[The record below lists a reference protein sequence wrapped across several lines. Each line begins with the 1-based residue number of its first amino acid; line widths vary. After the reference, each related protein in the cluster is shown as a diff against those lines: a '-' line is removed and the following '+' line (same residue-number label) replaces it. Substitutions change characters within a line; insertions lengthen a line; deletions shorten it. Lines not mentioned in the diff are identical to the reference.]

1 MPSNQLALSP
11 ILRELQV
18 LSHWRDQIAG
28 RLHDLAA
35 LTTDL
40 GLLPGGTVLRLETL
54 AYEIGQDSLRVA
66 FVGEF
71 SRGKTEL
78 INALFFANVG
88 GRLLPSSSGQT
99 TMCPVEIR
107 GAPQGNPGM
116 QLLPIASRTL
126 DVTIEKLKKAGSAW
140 TRIPLGL
147 ESTSG
152 RNAALAH
159 LTETICVPIEE
170 ARRFGLCP
178 PLNRTPKDRERTVC
192 PSCGL
197 GKVLIPRW
205 RHALIYLP
213 HPMLDAG
220 LTVLDTPGL
229 NAIGAEPELTF
240 GMLADADAIIF
251 VLGAD
256 TGVTQ
261 SDLAI
266 WEQYLM
272 RNPSQKQLVILN
284 KVDTLWDELRD
295 WSEVEAEIARQID
308 ATAARLGVRREQVI
322 PVSGQKGLVARI
334 RQDADLLTR
343 SGLSVLE
350 EAIATILVPAQEAS
364 IRERCRAVVERT
376 VMDQKAIL
384 RDQMQG
390 IMAQMDSMRRL
401 KEKTGEKVPKLV
413 AQHQQILRSFEA
425 DRRAFEQKKTAF
437 RAAVEEG
444 LLAPL
449 APGTFDLIIS
459 NAKGEMLSAWTTAGI
474 VERFKSFFAD
484 AIARFDAA
492 LEGAQQVATLVAEE
506 YLPLQARYHL
516 PQLGA
521 IPYAIMPRRAEL
533 LTMAENYERFGMKL
547 EIAVNTQGAVVRKAF
562 LTVASRIRDFVL
574 ETRHEAE
581 SWVDEIMA
589 VMNRQMEIFQA
600 KSEEELAALES
611 ISQAMGNIDTRIL
624 QLQRALEDRQAD
636 MRQVDA
642 RWTLLLPLLR
652 QDHPASEL
660 PAHNP

>member
-1 MPSNQLALSP
+1 MPSHQLALSP
-11 ILRELQV
+11 ILRELQ
-18 LSHWRDQIAG
+18 LFSHWRDQVTG

-54 AYEIGQDSLRVA
+54 AYEIAQDSLRVA

-78 INALFFANVG
+78 INALFFADVG
-88 GRLLPSSSGQT
+88 GRLLPSSPGQT

-147 ESTSG
+147 ESNSG

-205 RHALIYLP
+205 RHSLIYLP

-284 KVDTLWDELRD
+284 KVDTLWDDLRD
-295 WSEVEAEIARQID
+295 RSEVEAEIARQID

-390 IMAQMDSMRRL
+390 ITAQMDSMRRL

-413 AQHQQILRSFEA
+413 AQHQQVLRSFEA

-506 YLPLQARYHL
+506 YQPLQARYHL

-624 QLQRALEDRQAD
+624 QLQRALADRQAD

-642 RWTLLLPLLR
+642 RWALLLPLLR
-652 QDHPASEL
+652 QDHPGSEL
-660 PAHNP
+660 PAPNP

>member
-1 MPSNQLALSP
+1 MACPLAP
-11 ILRELQV
+11 
-18 LSHWRDQIAG
+18 W
-28 RLHDLAA
+28 
-35 LTTDL
+35 
-40 GLLPGGTVLRLETL
+40 
-54 AYEIGQDSLRVA
+54 
-66 FVGEF
+66 
-71 SRGKTEL
+71 
-78 INALFFANVG
+78 
-88 GRLLPSSSGQT
+88 
-99 TMCPVEIR
+99 
-107 GAPQGNPGM
+107 
-116 QLLPIASRTL
+116 
-126 DVTIEKLKKAGSAW
+126 
-140 TRIPLGL
+140 
-147 ESTSG
+147 
-152 RNAALAH
+152 
-159 LTETICVPIEE
+159 
-170 ARRFGLCP
+170 
-178 PLNRTPKDRERTVC
+178 
-192 PSCGL
+192 
-197 GKVLIPRW
+197 PR
-205 RHALIYLP
+205 P
-213 HPMLDAG
+213 
-220 LTVLDTPGL
+220 
-229 NAIGAEPELTF
+229 
-240 GMLADADAIIF
+240 
-251 VLGAD
+251 
-256 TGVTQ
+256 
-261 SDLAI
+261 
-266 WEQYLM
+266 
-272 RNPSQKQLVILN
+272 
-284 KVDTLWDELRD
+284 
-295 WSEVEAEIARQID
+295 
-308 ATAARLGVRREQVI
+308 
-322 PVSGQKGLVARI
+322 I

-413 AQHQQILRSFEA
+413 AQHQQVLRSFEA

-506 YLPLQARYHL
+506 YQPLQARYHL

-624 QLQRALEDRQAD
+624 QLQRALADRQAD

-652 QDHPASEL
+652 QDHPGSEL
-660 PAHNP
+660 PAPNP

>member
-506 YLPLQARYHL
+506 YQPLQARYHL

-636 MRQVDA
+636 MRQVDV

-652 QDHPASEL
+652 QDHPASEF

>member
-1 MPSNQLALSP
+1 MPSSQLALSP

-40 GLLPGGTVLRLETL
+40 GLLPGGTVLRLETQ
-54 AYEIGQDSLRVA
+54 AYEIAQDSLRVA

-159 LTETICVPIEE
+159 LTETTCVPIEE

-492 LEGAQQVATLVAEE
+492 LEGAQQVATMVAEE
-506 YLPLQARYHL
+506 YQPLQARYHL

-600 KSEEELAALES
+600 RSEEELAALES

-660 PAHNP
+660 PAHDP

>member
-18 LSHWRDQIAG
+18 LRQWRDQVAG

-54 AYEIGQDSLRVA
+54 AYEIGQDNLRVA

-308 ATAARLGVRREQVI
+308 ATAVRLGVRREQVI

-364 IRERCRAVVERT
+364 IRARCRAVVERT

-413 AQHQQILRSFEA
+413 AQHQQVLRSFEA

-506 YLPLQARYHL
+506 YQPLQARYHL

-589 VMNRQMEIFQA
+589 VMNRQMEIFQV

-611 ISQAMGNIDTRIL
+611 ISQAMGNIDTRIQ

-652 QDHPASEL
+652 QEQPAAEL
-660 PAHNP
+660 PARNP

>member
-18 LSHWRDQIAG
+18 LSHWRDQVAG

-54 AYEIGQDSLRVA
+54 AYEIGQDNLRVA

-78 INALFFANVG
+78 INALFFASMG

-147 ESTSG
+147 ESNGG

-251 VLGAD
+251 VLAAD

-295 WSEVEAEIARQID
+295 WSEVEAEVARQID
-308 ATAARLGVRREQVI
+308 ATAVRLGVRREQVI

-390 IMAQMDSMRRL
+390 ITAQMDSMRRL

-413 AQHQQILRSFEA
+413 AQHQQVLRSFEA

-444 LLAPL
+444 LLSPL

-474 VERFKSFFAD
+474 VDRFKSFFAD

-492 LEGAQQVATLVAEE
+492 LEGAQRVATLVAEE
-506 YLPLQARYHL
+506 YQPLQARYHL

-624 QLQRALEDRQAD
+624 QLQRTLADRQAD

-642 RWTLLLPLLR
+642 RWALLLPLLR
-652 QDHPASEL
+652 QDHPAAEL
-660 PAHNP
+660 PTLNP

>member
-18 LSHWRDQIAG
+18 LRQWRDQVAG

-54 AYEIGQDSLRVA
+54 AYEIGQDNLRVA

-295 WSEVEAEIARQID
+295 WSDVQAEIARQVD

-334 RQDADLLTR
+334 RQDADLLAR

-364 IRERCRAVVERT
+364 IRARCRALVERT

-413 AQHQQILRSFEA
+413 AQHQQVLRSFEA

-474 VERFKSFFAD
+474 VDRFKSFFAD

-506 YLPLQARYHL
+506 YQPLQARYHL

-642 RWTLLLPLLR
+642 RWASLLPLLR
-652 QDHPASEL
+652 QEHPAAEL
-660 PAHNP
+660 PARNP